1 MTDTQ
6 ILVKSLY
13 KDEKGNPLELT
24 ASQDQLFSAIARKST
39 RRLQVMSHTRW
50 GKSMTVGLAVLTRAS
65 TYPGKWALIAPT
77 RDKAKIIMDY
87 VIAHIFDNDFTV
99 SRFMPEKGESL
110 IDIRRHRNKSRLT
123 FKVGE
128 KIGENGRVEPLF
140 GDVFIGTAKDAL
152 GFGAENVIEDESALI
167 EDDDHSLVMR
177 MLGDN
182 PDSNF
187 LCKIGN
193 PFARNHFLKSY
204 HDPKYVKLVVDC
216 YQSLKE
222 GRMTQEII
230 DENKDYSFF
239 KVLFECKFPSASEI
253 DESGW
258 MSLLLDEDIDIAQQ
272 RKQDTMGVPK
282 LGLDVA
288 RGGRNYNVWV
298 KRTDNVAEII
308 ERNLESNLI
317 NVGDKTKELM
327 DKHGIRASEVYIDD
341 GGVGGGVTDY
351 LRSNNIPINAINFGS
366 SASDEEMYNTRAEMY
381 AGKEGLAVW
390 IKSGGL
396 LVPNANWIELTR
408 IKYKKSLNGKTQI
421 EPKEQMRK
429 RGVES
434 PDVADALALTF
445 ANQTKEVYYGINVQ
459 KILESNQSAGM
470 FGGVERFP
478 NMPG

>member
-1 MTDTQ
+1 
-6 ILVKSLY
+6 
-13 KDEKGNPLELT
+13 
-24 ASQDQLFSAIARKST
+24 
-39 RRLQVMSHTRW
+39 
-50 GKSMTVGLAVLTRAS
+50 
-65 TYPGKWALIAPT
+65 
-77 RDKAKIIMDY
+77 
-87 VIAHIFDNDFTV
+87 
-99 SRFMPEKGESL
+99 
-110 IDIRRHRNKSRLT
+110 
-123 FKVGE
+123 
-128 KIGENGRVEPLF
+128 
-140 GDVFIGTAKDAL
+140 
-152 GFGAENVIEDESALI
+152 
-167 EDDDHSLVMR
+167 
-177 MLGDN
+177 
-182 PDSNF
+182 
-187 LCKIGN
+187 
-193 PFARNHFLKSY
+193 
-204 HDPKYVKLVVDC
+204 
-216 YQSLKE
+216 
-222 GRMTQEII
+222 MTQEII

-258 MSLLLDEDIDIAQQ
+258 MSLLLDEDIEKAQK
-272 RKQDTMGVPK
+272 REHDTMGVPK

-298 KRTDNVAEII
+298 KRTDNVAEVI

-390 IKSGGL
+390 VKGGGL

-445 ANQTKEVYYGINVQ
+445 ANQTKDVYYGINVQ
-459 KILESNQSAGM
+459 KILESNQSTGL